1 MPTAVKCPTGGA
13 YREALFNTS
22 RCFRDPSL
30 VGGAVVLDPLG
41 MPKPI
46 SGASGSVFT
55 VQTANNRQWAVKCFT
70 RLVDHQAVR
79 YQQISET
86 MQAVSRPWRVEFE
99 YLPDGVL
106 CAGTWYPIVKMEW
119 IEATGLIAF
128 IEKHLWEPEAIA
140 SLAGKF
146 VQMTRDLSTLN
157 IAHGDLQH
165 GNLLVTSSGELKLI
179 DYDGMF
185 VPGLARVGAC
195 EKGHINYQSPTRTMG
210 TWGPY
215 LDHFSEWVIYTSLV
229 ALTIDP
235 TLWSLLHNQGDEAL
249 LFNHTDYRD
258 PRSSRGLLAL
268 TQSSKPALHTLGAVM
283 SNVWTPEVRA
293 VPPLNPDDL
302 PQLEVR
308 PSPALPISP
317 RIQPTTSGTARGAIP
332 DWVTDAQAVV
342 NTVAPKPSNDS
353 SWVTGHLPPLQPVA
367 FTSSRAWVRFL
378 SLVFLAVIAATVIP
392 AGLSLIPTAVAGST
406 SLLAALVFVAL
417 TVVLFRRTP
426 QWRAKRNKAALFR
439 ACRSEVSSVSR
450 EVAKWDKA
458 RQEIDTREQKVITK
472 ISDQA
477 VKARSAEQKE
487 LADANSQLALR
498 IQQLQRQTM
507 SLRSDEDRETGNTLR
522 VLQEQHL
529 YSYLSR
535 ASISSAKISGIGP
548 AIVKS
553 LATEGIGTAADFI
566 GIDYSGG
573 IQPGSQQVFIRLR
586 NGYRVHP
593 TGVGEKKARAL
604 DSWRGA
610 LEMQARL
617 TQPARLSPAQAQAIQ
632 SKYIQQ
638 RQSLA
643 NEERTAQART
653 QVELKQITHKWMQN
667 HTSISAELASTRQAF
682 AQERAHAD
690 IELTAARKRASA
702 TAWQRDLAA
711 REIAAHR
718 NVSYARYLAGIFGIL
733 PPEVLGYLALT
744 TGLRHGVGELVLW
757 GCVLSSVPGCLV

>member
-22 RCFRDPSL
+22 RCFKDPAL
-30 VGGAVVLDPLG
+30 VGGAVALDPLG

-55 VQTANNRQWAVKCFT
+55 VRNANNRQWAVKCFT

-79 YQQISET
+79 YQRISET
-86 MQAVSRPWRVEFE
+86 MQTVNKPWQVEFE
-99 YLPDGVL
+99 YLLDGVL
-106 CAGTWYPIVKMEW
+106 CAGTWYPILKMEW
-119 IEATGLIAF
+119 IEATGLIPF
-128 IEKHLWEPEAIA
+128 IEKHLWEPAAIA

-185 VPGLARVGAC
+185 VPGLARIGAC
-195 EKGHINYQSPTRTMG
+195 ERGHINYQSPTRTMSA
-210 TWGPY
+210 WGPY
-215 LDHFSEWVIYTSLV
+215 LDHFSAWIIYTSLV

-249 LFNHTDYRD
+249 LFNHTDYQD
-258 PRSSRGLLAL
+258 PRSSRALLAL
-268 TQSSKPALHTLGAVM
+268 TQSSKPALHALGAVM

-293 VPPLNPDDL
+293 VPPLNPEDL
-302 PQLEVR
+302 PQLEVK

-317 RIQPTTSGTARGAIP
+317 RIQPTTTGTARGAIP
-332 DWVTDAQAVV
+332 DWVTDAQAVIS
-342 NTVAPKPSNDS
+342 TAAPRPSNDS
-353 SWVTGHLPPLQPVA
+353 SWVTGHLPPLSPVA
-367 FTSSRAWVRFL
+367 FNSSRVWVRIL
-378 SLVFLAVIAATVIP
+378 SFIFLAVIAAAATP
-392 AGLSLIPTAVAGST
+392 AALSLIPAVTAGAT

-417 TVVLFRRTP
+417 TVALFRKTP
-426 QWRAKRNKAALFR
+426 QWRAKHDKAVIFR
-439 ACRSEVSSVSR
+439 ACRAEASSVTR
-450 EVAKWDKA
+450 EVAKWDRT
-458 RQEIDTREQKVITK
+458 RQDIDTREQKILDK
-472 ISDQA
+472 ISNQA
-477 VKARSAEQKE
+477 AKARSAEQKE
-487 LADANSQLALR
+487 LTDANSQLASR
-498 IQQLQRQTM
+498 IQQLQKQVM
-507 SLRSDEDRETGNTLR
+507 SLRSNEDRETGNTLR
-522 VLQEQHL
+522 LLQEQHV

-535 ASISSAKISGIGP
+535 ASISSAKISGVGP

-553 LATEGIGTAADFI
+553 LAANGVGTAADFI

-573 IQPGSQQVFIRLR
+573 LQSGSQQVFIRLR

-593 TGVGEKKARAL
+593 NGVGEKKARAL
-604 DSWRGA
+604 DSWRSA
-610 LEMQARL
+610 LEMQARA
-617 TQPARLSPAQAQAIQ
+617 TQPARLSSAQAQAIQ
-632 SKYIQQ
+632 AKYIQQ

-643 NEERTAQART
+643 NEERAAHART
-653 QVELKQITHKWMQN
+653 QVELKQISQKWMQT

-690 IELTAARKRASA
+690 IELTAAQKRANA

-718 NVSYARYLAGIFGIL
+718 NVNYVRYLAGIFGIL
-733 PPEVLGYLALT
+733 
-744 TGLRHGVGELVLW
+744 
-757 GCVLSSVPGCLV
+757 